1 MFTIDL
7 LEGNGL
13 PVKNRPEGIAIS
25 VAAFAVPA
33 IIAIVMLG
41 FYLNNKTV
49 ISIQKREIINYETRI
64 GRLADAVKVQKS
76 FGDEKDAINNSL
88 SEVTSSINRHAQWS
102 PILVEVVEHLPT
114 SVILT
119 NLSITQDFVKKEILQ
134 RDNSDKNKN
143 KKKKKKN
150 KKVKIEVPVRQ
161 LQLSITGDP
170 RLGSDQAVRDFRN
183 TLRFSAP
190 LVKAGLVNIKV
201 SQDIDRIDNRDVIA
215 YTIDCIF
222 KPELKRVPYEASL

>member
-134 RDNSDKNKN
+134 RDNSDKNK
-143 KKKKKKN
+143 KKKKKN

>member
-49 ISIQKREIINYETRI
+49 ISIQKLEIINYETRI
-64 GRLADAVKVQKS
+64 WRLADAVKVQKS

-134 RDNSDKNKN
+134 RDNSDKN